1 MSRIVSTR
9 NKGFQMKFDNGLTI
23 SVQIGTM
30 SYCSR
35 RSFDL
40 DAESEMKIHIVESQD
55 AEIAIWNETDQWFDF
70 GTDQVKGWCSA
81 DEVADWIHKVKS
93 ADSLKDI
100 ENT

>member
-1 MSRIVSTR
+1 
-9 NKGFQMKFDNGLTI
+9 
-23 SVQIGTM
+23 
-30 SYCSR
+30 
-35 RSFDL
+35 L

-93 ADSLKDI
+93 TDSLKDI